1 MLYFAIIFL
10 ERYDDMKNK
19 NTVIIT
25 EEMINSDPYG
35 YTYKEICDCVGEKK
49 ARALM
54 HALYKEKPQKKYQTM
69 SNDDIYNGG
78 DTRKYSFKLKDGYCI
93 ETVCIKRKTGVTVCV
108 STMVGCPVGCI
119 FCASG
124 SNGFIRNL
132 TPSEIVQ
139 QVTLLKEK
147 VNRIVYMGMGEPFFN
162 YDNVIKSIHILRDRN
177 GLNFP
182 TDGINI
188 STVGPLE
195 QLKKIREEH
204 LKIQLTLSLHAT
216 NQRTRDIIIPHMKGY
231 DINKIVESVLSY
243 SERHNRKVTIAYLL
257 IPGLNDKAA
266 DVRQLGRWF
275 REKNVLINLLQ
286 YNDTA
291 NCNINR
297 PNKQQLVAF
306 KLRLEAAGLE
316 VKMRESRG
324 NNIKAA
330 CGQLVSNTNKKNKQ
344 ISSKF
349 TDSNLRKPSKNKN
362 KLNSNKFNSQ
372 QKQNSAR
379 NKKHN
384 TSHS

>member
-1 MLYFAIIFL
+1 MLF
-10 ERYDDMKNK
+10 R
-19 NTVIIT
+19 
-25 EEMINSDPYG
+25 
-35 YTYKEICDCVGEKK
+35 
-49 ARALM
+49 
-54 HALYKEKPQKKYQTM
+54 
-69 SNDDIYNGG
+69 
-78 DTRKYSFKLKDGYCI
+78 
-93 ETVCIKRKTGVTVCV
+93 
-108 STMVGCPVGCI
+108 
-119 FCASG
+119 

-257 IPGLNDKAA
+257 IPGLNDKAT

-330 CGQLVSNTNKKNKQ
+330 CGQLVSNTNEKNKQ
-344 ISSKF
+344 HNSMGKDLGFHNRSK
-349 TDSNLRKPSKNKN
+349 SKKENPKSKHKN
-362 KLNSNKFNSQ
+362 TFSKINYKT
-372 QKQNSAR
+372 
-379 NKKHN
+379 KH
-384 TSHS
+384 

>member
-1 MLYFAIIFL
+1 
-10 ERYDDMKNK
+10 MKNK

-69 SNDDIYNGG
+69 SIDDIYNGG

-162 YDNVIKSIHILRDRN
+162 YDNVIKSIHI
-177 GLNFP
+177 
-182 TDGINI
+182 
-188 STVGPLE
+188 
-195 QLKKIREEH
+195 
-204 LKIQLTLSLHAT
+204 
-216 NQRTRDIIIPHMKGY
+216 
-231 DINKIVESVLSY
+231 
-243 SERHNRKVTIAYLL
+243 
-257 IPGLNDKAA
+257 
-266 DVRQLGRWF
+266 
-275 REKNVLINLLQ
+275 
-286 YNDTA
+286 
-291 NCNINR
+291 
-297 PNKQQLVAF
+297 
-306 KLRLEAAGLE
+306 
-316 VKMRESRG
+316 
-324 NNIKAA
+324 
-330 CGQLVSNTNKKNKQ
+330 
-344 ISSKF
+344 
-349 TDSNLRKPSKNKN
+349 
-362 KLNSNKFNSQ
+362 
-372 QKQNSAR
+372 
-379 NKKHN
+379 
-384 TSHS
+384 

>member
-1 MLYFAIIFL
+1 M
-10 ERYDDMKNK
+10 
-19 NTVIIT
+19 
-25 EEMINSDPYG
+25 
-35 YTYKEICDCVGEKK
+35 
-49 ARALM
+49 
-54 HALYKEKPQKKYQTM
+54 
-69 SNDDIYNGG
+69 
-78 DTRKYSFKLKDGYCI
+78 
-93 ETVCIKRKTGVTVCV
+93 
-108 STMVGCPVGCI
+108 
-119 FCASG
+119 
-124 SNGFIRNL
+124 
-132 TPSEIVQ
+132 
-139 QVTLLKEK
+139 
-147 VNRIVYMGMGEPFFN
+147 
-162 YDNVIKSIHILRDRN
+162 
-177 GLNFP
+177 
-182 TDGINI
+182 
-188 STVGPLE
+188 
-195 QLKKIREEH
+195 
-204 LKIQLTLSLHAT
+204 
-216 NQRTRDIIIPHMKGY
+216 
-231 DINKIVESVLSY
+231 
-243 SERHNRKVTIAYLL
+243 